1 MTKCGETL
9 IYEFIEH
16 VEDGYEDDD
25 ESETEDQ
32 EVPEAIVRI
41 IF

>member
-1 MTKCGETL
+1 MTKCEETL
-9 IYEFIEH
+9 IYEFIE
-16 VEDGYEDDD
+16 DGYEDDD
-25 ESETEDQ
+25 DESEEEDQ